1 MCVPGQT
8 VRPFS
13 ATELES
19 AWSEWSGYSP
29 ILGDVMLVLARTGL
43 RWSEARVV
51 TVADAEADRL
61 LVDKAASETGSLR
74 RLSGCQVRV
83 VPLALRVRPV
93 VRRLVAGRDGEELL
107 FTTSLGSPLER
118 RAVLRRLN
126 WTETGHGRRLN
137 DLRQTAAALWLAEGV
152 APSTVR
158 EWMGPTRLAG

>member
-152 APSTVR
+152 APSMVR